1 MPAVLLRIL
10 IGAALAAAL
19 PAQAA
24 TITSA
29 DMARPDGA
37 RHYLLATPDQ
47 AATGKRPLVIVL
59 HGHAGSA
66 RQVFGKEYINAPMQ
80 VWLEVADRDNVL
92 VIAPDGARG
101 SDEKRG
107 WNDCRGDAS
116 TNPHT
121 DDVGFIGALI
131 DKAVA
136 ELNADPARVYVM
148 GTSNGGGMALRLAA
162 EMAPRLAGAAAV
174 AATWPAKS
182 LCAVPQHALPLMLVH
197 GTADKIA
204 PYEGGEVGHFLLH
217 GRGSAISAVDTVAL
231 WRTAAKLPP
240 ASVESVFRH
249 RDAGDHTR
257 ATRYVWGGD
266 PHQVQVEFIKVENG
280 GHSEPSIR
288 RRMQWIVT
296 TLVGAQNGDF
306 EAVEEAWTF
315 FRDKR
320 AGTAP

>member
-10 IGAALAAAL
+10 GGAAAAATL
-19 PAQAA
+19 SAQAA
-24 TITSA
+24 TITSV
-29 DMARPDGA
+29 DLARPDGN
-37 RHYLLATPDQ
+37 RHFLMATPDQ

-121 DDVGFIGALI
+121 DDVGFIGAII
-131 DKAVA
+131 DKAIA
-136 ELNADPARVYVM
+136 EHSADPSRVYVM
-148 GTSNGGGMALRLAA
+148 GTSNGGGMVLRLAA
-162 EMAPRLAGAAAV
+162 EMAPRLAGAAAI

-182 LCAVPQHALPLMLVH
+182 LCAAPQLPVPLLLVH

-204 PYEGGEVGHFLLH
+204 PFGGGEVGHFLLR

-231 WRTAAKLPP
+231 WRAAAKLPP
-240 ASVESVFRH
+240 SSVDTVFLH

-257 ATRYVWGGD
+257 ATRYVWGLD

-288 RRMQWIVT
+288 RRMQWVVT
-296 TLVGAQNGDF
+296 ALVGAQNGDV
-306 EAVEEAWTF
+306 ETVEEAWSF
-315 FRDKR
+315 FKDKR
-320 AGTAP
+320 ASTAP